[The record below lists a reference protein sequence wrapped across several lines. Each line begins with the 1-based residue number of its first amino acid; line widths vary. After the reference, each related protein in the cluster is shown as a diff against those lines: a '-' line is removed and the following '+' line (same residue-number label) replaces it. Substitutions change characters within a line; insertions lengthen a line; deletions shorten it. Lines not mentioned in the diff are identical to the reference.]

1 MKGTKKTSKNT
12 LIILLIV
19 LLLALSVG
27 YAAFSD
33 TLHITGTAN
42 IKAGKFDLEFTSAT
56 VDKAEGCD
64 AAGTTAVISSDKN
77 TLTVTVKDLAYPGAG
92 AQFTTVIKN
101 VGTLPAK
108 ITKITPTNITGSGNI
123 KISGLEV
130 IDTSHP
136 TIEPNGTCTVT
147 FYVQFDPNYSNTTI
161 NDESVSFN
169 LDIEYGQDVTTP
181 FNGTTNHVDANTTT

>member
-1 MKGTKKTSKNT
+1 MKGTKKTSKNS

-42 IKAGKFDLEFTSAT
+42 IKAGKFDLEFTSVTTDSAI
-56 VDKAEGCD
+56 GCD
-64 AAGTTAVISSDKN
+64 TTATKGEISADKN

-92 AQFTTVIKN
+92 AQFTAVIKN
-101 VGTLPAK
+101 VGSLPAK
-108 ITKITPTNITGSGNI
+108 VTKVTPTNITGSGNI
-123 KISGLEV
+123 KISGLET
-130 IDTSHP
+130 INTSHP

-147 FYVQFDPNYSNTTI
+147 FYVQVDPAATSIT
-161 NDESVSFN
+161 DESVSFN